1 MGMTMTEKIL
11 ASRAGKGKVVPGEL
25 IECRVDFTLANDI
38 TAPPAIAE
46 FKRMGK
52 TLFDKDKVALVPDHF
67 VPNKDVQS
75 AMNAKTMREFAYEQD
90 ITHYFE
96 VGRMGIEHVLLP
108 EQGLVAPGQV
118 IIGADSH
125 TCTYGA
131 VGAFSTGVGHTDLAA
146 AWATGKTWFKIPS
159 SIRVRLKGKTGR
171 WVSGKDVMLTR
182 IGQMGV
188 DGARYQALEFTG
200 EGVVALSMADRF
212 TIANMAIECGAK
224 NGIFPV
230 DAITKE
236 YLEGRVSQY
245 EVFAADADAQYER
258 EIVLDLEQLQPV
270 VALPHL
276 PENVKPV
283 SELPP
288 TTIDQVVIGSCTNG
302 RLEDLAV
309 AAQFFAGR
317 KVHPK
322 VKAIIIPGSQEVYL
336 AAIEKG
342 YIQQFIAAGAAVST
356 PTCGPCLGGYM
367 GIMAA
372 GERAVTTTNRNFRG
386 RMGHIDSEI
395 YLANPAVAAASAIM
409 GRIAAPEEVEA

>member
-1 MGMTMTEKIL
+1 MFHLRDE
-11 ASRAGKGKVVPGEL
+11 
-25 IECRVDFTLANDI
+25 
-38 TAPPAIAE
+38 
-46 FKRMGK
+46 
-52 TLFDKDKVALVPDHF
+52 
-67 VPNKDVQS
+67 
-75 AMNAKTMREFAYEQD
+75 
-90 ITHYFE
+90 
-96 VGRMGIEHVLLP
+96 
-108 EQGLVAPGQV
+108 
-118 IIGADSH
+118 
-125 TCTYGA
+125 
-131 VGAFSTGVGHTDLAA
+131 DLHES
-146 AWATGKTWFKIPS
+146 P
-159 SIRVRLKGKTGR
+159 L
-171 WVSGKDVMLTR
+171 
-182 IGQMGV
+182 IGQIGV

-200 EGVVALSMADRF
+200 EGVDALSMADRF
-212 TIANMAIECGAK
+212 TMANMAIEGGAK

-236 YLEGRVSQY
+236 YLKGRVSKY
-245 EVFAADADAQYER
+245 EVVTADADAQYER